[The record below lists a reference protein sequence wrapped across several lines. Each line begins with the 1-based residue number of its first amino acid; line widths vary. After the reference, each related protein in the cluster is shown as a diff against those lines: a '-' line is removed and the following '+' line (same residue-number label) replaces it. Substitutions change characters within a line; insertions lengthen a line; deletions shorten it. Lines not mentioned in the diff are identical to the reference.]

1 MSEAA
6 TPSETLSPARPA
18 PSMAAVIFGSLLGL
32 TIAGLSLAALL
43 LGEIGDGAPDIV
55 IFFGRFHPLILHL
68 PIGGVAYLL
77 FIEITRPLFRKRW
90 NPSPLPA
97 LLFTAVTALAA
108 AALGYM
114 LGESGLYT
122 SNEDLLIL
130 HFQWGLAFAGFTG
143 LALCF
148 GLLRARGK
156 SKFIAFIYF
165 LSMTGVVATLS
176 VTGHAGA
183 SMTHG
188 EEYLT
193 AYAPEPLKSTM
204 EKAFGIEP
212 KEAILTS
219 EQIEA
224 IPVADREI
232 YAHVVVPILNN
243 HCYACHSSEMQKGK
257 LRMDSI
263 KALLAGGKEG
273 PAIVLNDPDGSA
285 MIQRMELPLED
296 EYHMPPKE
304 KTQHEVTH
312 VQVLREWITLGAPT
326 DKKLGELEIS
336 EEALVAITS
345 GVTVK
350 KVAAAA
356 HGEVSQSEQ
365 ALRDQ
370 LQPQV
375 LALTEKLGGSTL
387 SFTARNSANL
397 TFNGYSIG
405 QNMSAE
411 SLAELVPVADHI
423 VEANLSFTSLD
434 DAMLDQLPALPALR
448 RLMIAGTNVT
458 DAGILKIAEKCPNLE
473 VLVAYQTELT
483 DGALQNASKLTKLQ
497 KLVVSLT
504 KVTPEGAAKFR
515 DSQPSIDLVSG
526 E

>member
-1 MSEAA
+1 MSETA
-6 TPSETLSPARPA
+6 TPTEEHPPSRPV
-18 PSMAAVIFGSLLGL
+18 PSMAAVIFGSLLGI
-32 TIAGLSLAALL
+32 TIAAISLAGLL
-43 LGEIGDGAPDIV
+43 LGDIGDGAPDIV

-77 FIEITRPLFRKRW
+77 FIEITRPLLRKRW

-114 LGESGLYT
+114 LGESGDYT
-122 SNEDLLIL
+122 SDKNFLL
-130 HFQWGLAFAGFTG
+130 HFQWGLAFAGFAG
-143 LALCF
+143 LALFF

-204 EKAFGIEP
+204 EAAFGIEP
-212 KEAILTS
+212 KESILTS
-219 EQIEA
+219 EEIEA
-224 IPVADREI
+224 IPVTDRQI

-243 HCYACHSSEMQKGK
+243 HCYSCHSSEMQKSK

-263 KALLAGGKEG
+263 EALLAGGKEG

-312 VQVLREWITLGAPT
+312 VQVLREWIALGAPA

-345 GVTVK
+345 GVTAK
-350 KVAAAA
+350 KVAAPA
-356 HGEVSQSEQ
+356 HGAISESEQ
-365 ALRDQ
+365 LLRKQ

-375 LALTEKLGGSTL
+375 QTLTEKLGGSSL

-397 TFNGYSIG
+397 SFNGYSIG

-411 SLAELVPVADHI
+411 TLAELVPVADHI
-423 VEANLSFTSLD
+423 VEANMAFTSLD

-458 DAGILKIAEKCPNLE
+458 DASIQKIAEKCPNLE
-473 VLVAYQTELT
+473 VLVAYQTELS
-483 DGALQNASKLTKLQ
+483 DGALQNAAQLMKLE
-497 KLVVSLT
+497 KLVLSLT

-515 DSQPSIDLVSG
+515 ETQPSVDLVTG